1 MVINSTIH
9 LIYNAKKKKLQ
20 VFIVNLNY
28 NCLIFLII
36 LIINKN

>member
-1 MVINSTIH
+1 MVIKSTIH

-20 VFIVNLNY
+20 VFIVNLN
-28 NCLIFLII
+28 CLIFLII